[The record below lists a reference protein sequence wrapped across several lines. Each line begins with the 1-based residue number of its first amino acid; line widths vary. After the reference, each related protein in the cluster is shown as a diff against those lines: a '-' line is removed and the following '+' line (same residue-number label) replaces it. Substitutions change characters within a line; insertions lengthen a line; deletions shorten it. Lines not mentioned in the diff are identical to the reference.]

1 MANISLEAITQT
13 AEIPT
18 FPIRQHILEVY
29 RAYLEDPA
37 IIPMISN
44 KSYPSIDIINNS
56 PSLKKQFGDSEFDM
70 SHERAF
76 GLGVR
81 SADLEY
87 HYRTGTDEQ
96 KIQSCITEFE
106 LSYHGENPQFPKG
119 FDQLGSEKLF
129 FIVIGRYPDDFKFPG
144 YSVVDTLL
152 ENRALYDELRKLFY
166 IGARL
171 ELLRKLILNG
181 SNNSH
186 NH

>member
-37 IIPMISN
+37 IIPMVSDRN
-44 KSYPSIDIINNS
+44 FPSIEVINNS
-56 PSLKKQFGDSEFDM
+56 PLLMQQFGQSEFDM

-87 HYRTGTDEQ
+87 HYRTGTDGQ
-96 KIQSCITEFE
+96 KIQSCIREFE
-106 LSYHGENPQFPKG
+106 LSYLGENPQFLKG

-129 FIVIGRYPDDFKFPG
+129 FILTGRYSDEFDFEVNT
-144 YSVVDTLL
+144 VVETLIDN
-152 ENRALYDELRKLFY
+152 ETVYDELRNLYY

-171 ELLRKLILNG
+171 ELLRKLVRNG
-181 SNNSH
+181 NNSSH
-186 NH
+186 A

>member
-13 AEIPT
+13 AETPS
-18 FPIRQHILEVY
+18 FPIGQHILDVY

-44 KSYPSIDIINNS
+44 RSYPSIDIINNS
-56 PSLKKQFGDSEFDM
+56 PIFKEQFGESTLDM
-70 SHERAF
+70 YHVRAF

-81 SADLEY
+81 NADY
-87 HYRTGTDEQ
+87 AYSYRRGTPEQ

-129 FIVIGRYPDDFKFPG
+129 FILTGRYSDEFDFEVNT
-144 YSVVDTLL
+144 VVETLIDN
-152 ENRALYDELRKLFY
+152 ETVYDELRKLYY

-171 ELLRKLILNG
+171 ELLRKLVRNG
-181 SNNSH
+181 NNSSH
-186 NH
+186 A